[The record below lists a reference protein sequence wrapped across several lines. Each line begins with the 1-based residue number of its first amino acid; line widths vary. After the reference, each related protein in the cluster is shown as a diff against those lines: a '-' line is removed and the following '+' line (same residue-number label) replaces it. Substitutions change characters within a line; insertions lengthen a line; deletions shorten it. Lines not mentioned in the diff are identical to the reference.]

1 VRDLPAREATDVRS
15 AEAVELFCYQ
25 VRKWIGSFAA
35 ALGGLDTRVFSAG
48 IGDTRRSSGERED
61 IRVASWRDQRTYPE
75 GIEKSRRDV
84 PNADYLVRNFCD
96 THAIGWLSSG
106 MHL

>member
-15 AEAVELFCYQ
+15 AEAVELLCYQ

-48 IGDTRRSSGERED
+48 IGEYAPLKRGAGRHTRRELERSAYVSG
-61 IRVASWRDQRTYPE
+61 
-75 GIEKSRRDV
+75 
-84 PNADYLVRNFCD
+84 RN
-96 THAIGWLSSG
+96 
-106 MHL
+106 